1 MRCHEAAVADG
12 RRPPYNAPP
21 PREPIVDSSPATI
34 DFVTVRRQAL
44 WVVAGQVVVAVVGAL
59 VGYVWL
65 GAHAALSALVGGGIG
80 AAATLTQVVVGL
92 RNTAGRAPREVMRGF
107 YRGSAMKFA
116 VTVVLFVLALRG
128 RKFAAGPL
136 FGTYVVTFVVYW
148 LALAR
153 GLHGKQLDTKEL

>member
-1 MRCHEAAVADG
+1 MRRSATVVAAG
-12 RRPPYNAPP
+12 RPPHYNSAPS
-21 PREPIVDSSPATI
+21 REPIVDSSSDTV
-34 DFVTVRRQAL
+34 DFASVRRQAL
-44 WVVAGQVVVAVVGAL
+44 WVVAGQVAVAVCGAL
-59 VGYVWL
+59 LCYVWL
-65 GAHAALSALVGGGIG
+65 NAHAAISALVGGGIG

-128 RKFAAGPL
+128 RRFAAGPL

-153 GLHGKQLDTKEL
+153 GLHGEQLDTKEL